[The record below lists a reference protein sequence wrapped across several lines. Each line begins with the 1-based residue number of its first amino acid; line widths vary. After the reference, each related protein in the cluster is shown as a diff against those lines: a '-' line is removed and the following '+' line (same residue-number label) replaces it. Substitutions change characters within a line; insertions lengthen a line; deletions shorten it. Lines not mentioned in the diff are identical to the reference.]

1 MVKNH
6 LKYNPFNENQAMYP
20 SVIKVEAK
28 ENYQIYIEFDN
39 NECGVLN
46 MEPYLDFGVFRK
58 IRDRNVFSKV
68 RVSFDTIE
76 WSDGIDLDP
85 QFVYE
90 KCDKEKRIT
99 KA

>member
-1 MVKNH
+1 
-6 LKYNPFNENQAMYP
+6 MYP

-28 ENYQIYIEFDN
+28 ENYQVYIEFDN
-39 NECGVLN
+39 NECGILN
-46 MEPYLDFGVFRK
+46 MEPYLDFGVFKK
-58 IRDRNVFSKV
+58 IRDRNIFSQV

-76 WSDGIDLDP
+76 WSGGIDLDP

-90 KCDKEKRIT
+90 KCNIVNRIT

>member
-6 LKYNPFNENQAMYP
+6 SKYNLFNESKAMYP
-20 SVIKVEAK
+20 SVIKAEAK
-28 ENYQIYIEFDN
+28 ENYQVYIEFDN
-39 NECGVLN
+39 NECGVLD

-58 IRDRNVFSKV
+58 IRDKNIFSQV

-90 KCDKEKRIT
+90 KCNKEKRD
-99 KA
+99 A